1 MEKIF
6 NNQGELSKWL
16 NTKTGKNFIM
26 VPDFDKDA
34 DGNYVMKDEL
44 LKINTLAGFKDY
56 IAKHQEIVEFLG
68 ENYPKLV
75 STIYK
80 NTMTSFTDP
89 KGRTTYAKIFSGKP
103 VKNTEIYQEAHATDI
118 RSIFSGFLKTY
129 NAKNMGLE
137 GNDVLLPKVK
147 RTKKQF
153 MKLFEKNNKGY
164 MIPEIDKN
172 GLVVNATNS
181 KDDFSVNFIAVPAED
196 VTNYQLSDYFTAP
209 FGDKIVEAIID
220 CGVDFDKIEELCLKA
235 YENIGQAE
243 MVESLEEIM
252 DYCMAV
258 YPLSFSRFKADPI
271 KTKMTPVVESESG
284 EESGEWE
291 PVVKDP
297 SDDEI
302 GDWEPIVKDP
312 SEDEIGDWEPIVK
325 DSSVEPD
332 VDPVVEPIVEP
343 DVDPVVEPVDLE
355 EEPPVRVFETIID
368 INWEKRASRIKDIN
382 GTPIRHSRIN
392 SMKCTKRVVEILPEK

>member
-6 NNQGELSKWL
+6 NNQGELARKLDS
-16 NTKTGKNFIM
+16 KTGRFFIT

-44 LKINTLAGFKDY
+44 LKINTLAGFNDY

-75 STIYK
+75 STVYK

-89 KGRTTYAKIFSGKP
+89 FRRSTYAKMFSGLP
-103 VKNTEIYQEAHATDI
+103 VKNTEIYQEAHATDV

-129 NAKNMGLE
+129 NAKNMGFE

-153 MKLFEKNNKGY
+153 MKLFVEDKQGF

-181 KDDFSVNFIAVPAED
+181 KDDFSVKFIAVPAED
-196 VTNYQLSDYFTAP
+196 ITYDQLSDYLTAP
-209 FGDKIVEAIID
+209 FGDKVVESIID
-220 CGVDFDKIEELCLKA
+220 SGVNFDKIEELCLKA
-235 YENIGQAE
+235 YKNIGQAE

-252 DYCMAV
+252 DYCMSV
-258 YPLSFSRFKADPI
+258 YPLSFSKIKADPV
-271 KTKMTPVVESESG
+271 KTPPVVEGASE
-284 EESGEWE
+284 
-291 PVVKDP
+291 
-297 SDDEI
+297 DEI

-312 SEDEIGDWEPIVK
+312 SGDEVGEWEPIVK
-325 DSSVEPD
+325 DPSDEEGASE
-332 VDPVVEPIVEP
+332 EESA
-343 DVDPVVEPVDLE
+343 E
-355 EEPPVRVFETIID
+355 EEPPVRIFETVID
-368 INWEKRASRIKDIN
+368 VSWENKPTSRIKGIN
-382 GTPIRHSRIN
+382 GQPIRHSKIKTM
-392 SMKCTKRVVEILPEK
+392 SYKERVVEVTPEK